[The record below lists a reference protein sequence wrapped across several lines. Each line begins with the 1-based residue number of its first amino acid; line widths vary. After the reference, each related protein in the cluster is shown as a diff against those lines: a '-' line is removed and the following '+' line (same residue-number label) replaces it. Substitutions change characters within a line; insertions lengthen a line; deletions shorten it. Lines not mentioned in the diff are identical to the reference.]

1 MTSQV
6 LITTNVV
13 ARGIDI
19 LQVNMVV
26 NYDLPLMNERD
37 KNLDDKPDIET
48 YIHRIGPYTFYMP
61 AAQALI
67 FSQVVLEGLDG
78 KEYP

>member
-1 MTSQV
+1 
-6 LITTNVV
+6 
-13 ARGIDI
+13 
-19 LQVNMVV
+19 MVV

-48 YIHRIGPYTFYMP
+48 YIHRIGLYTFLNMP
-61 AAQALI
+61 PAQALI
-67 FSQVVLEGLDG
+67 LSQVVLEGLDG